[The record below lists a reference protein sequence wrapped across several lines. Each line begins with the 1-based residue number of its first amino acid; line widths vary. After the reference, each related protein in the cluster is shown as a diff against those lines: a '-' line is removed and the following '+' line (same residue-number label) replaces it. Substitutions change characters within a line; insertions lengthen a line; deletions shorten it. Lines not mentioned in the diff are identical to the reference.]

1 MLRFE
6 APPAALVVAAALPPG
21 LAVAAAD
28 DFVAAPV
35 AFAGATAYLAVLAGL
50 VFAAYAAWEDYL
62 PPARAAAVDAPRE
75 RVLLAA
81 PVVLAVAAFVV
92 RALPPAFVVVL
103 SPSSGMDIASST
115 VPPLAAAA
123 IAMVSSLVSS
133 AAASC
138 LRPRDL
144 ERGGEALPP
153 LALEFWRFFVLG
165 IEFVSLMSLL
175 TISQMISLNNF
186 DNLIHQENARKARKN
201 YLIANFNSTGPL
213 ILSSQQL

>member
-35 AFAGATAYLAVLAGL
+35 AFAGATAYFAVLAGL
-50 VFAAYAAWEDYL
+50 VFAAYAAWEDL
-62 PPARAAAVDAPRE
+62 PPPVRAAAVDAPRE

-103 SPSSGMDIASST
+103 SSSSGMDIASST

-153 LALEFWRFFVLG
+153 LSLEFWRFFVLG

-186 DNLIHQENARKARKN
+186 DNLIHQEKLREKRGK
-201 YLIANFNSTGPL
+201 FPSSHTM
-213 ILSSQQL
+213 ILLVH

>member
-35 AFAGATAYLAVLAGL
+35 AFAGATAYFAVLAGL
-50 VFAAYAAWEDYL
+50 VFAAYAAWEDL
-62 PPARAAAVDAPRE
+62 PPPVRAAAVDTPVDAPRE

-103 SPSSGMDIASST
+103 SSSSGMDIASST

-153 LALEFWRFFVLG
+153 LSLEFWRFFVPG
-165 IEFVSLMSLL
+165 I
-175 TISQMISLNNF
+175 
-186 DNLIHQENARKARKN
+186 
-201 YLIANFNSTGPL
+201 
-213 ILSSQQL
+213 

>member
-35 AFAGATAYLAVLAGL
+35 AFAGATAYFAVLAGL
-50 VFAAYAAWEDYL
+50 VFAAYAAWEDL
-62 PPARAAAVDAPRE
+62 PPPVRAAAVDAPRE

-103 SPSSGMDIASST
+103 SSSSGMDIASST

-153 LALEFWRFFVLG
+153 LSLEFWRFFVLG

-175 TISQMISLNNF
+175 TISQMISLINF
-186 DNLIHQENARKARKN
+186 DNLIHQEKLREKRGKFP
-201 YLIANFNSTGPL
+201 LSPTL
-213 ILSSQQL
+213 ILLVH